1 MFWDDLVRR
10 WRRVHRVV
18 DPRELRAVG
27 GHVAVLPAARRR
39 RRLRLP
45 WLAIIVLAIIG
56 AVALVLL
63 SGGPAEVAAALT
75 S

>member
-1 MFWDDLVRR
+1 VFWDDLVRR
-10 WRRVHRVV
+10 WRREHRVV

-27 GHVAVLPAARRR
+27 GHAAVLPAPRRR

-45 WLAIIVLAIIG
+45 WFAIIALAIIG

-63 SGGPAEVAAALT
+63 SGGPPEAAAAVI